1 MKYLLKIVS
10 CSAILIFFSFILMAC
25 DTKTNNNQPPDSPAI
40 ENPDDE
46 NKGDIDMLY
55 IDIKGNK
62 LEIALENNSATQE
75 LLKKLQNG
83 NIVVALQKNGDFEQ
97 YGDLGFTLPT
107 NNQQLTAECGD
118 VFLYNS
124 RYICLFYSTSS
135 WSYTKL
141 GKITNKSNIEVKRLL
156 SGSNVTIT
164 LSLS

>member
-1 MKYLLKIVS
+1 MKYLLNIIS
-10 CSAILIFFSFILMAC
+10 CFVILICFNFMLTAC
-25 DTKTNNNQPPDSPAI
+25 ATKPNNNNPPQSSVA
-40 ENPDDE
+40 ENFANE
-46 NKGDIDMLY
+46 SKGDVNMLY
-55 IDIKGNK
+55 IYINGNK
-62 LEIALENNSATQE
+62 LEITLENNSATQE
-75 LLKKLQNG
+75 LLKILKNG
-83 NIVVALQKNGDFEQ
+83 NVVVALQKNGGFEQ

-141 GKITNKSNIEVKRLL
+141 GKIANKSNVEIKSLL

>member
-1 MKYLLKIVS
+1 MKHLLKIIS
-10 CSAILIFFSFILMAC
+10 CFSILICLGFILTAC
-25 DTKTNNNQPPDSPAI
+25 DTKANNTQPPNSPAI
-40 ENPDDE
+40 ENPSDE
-46 NKGDIDMLY
+46 NKGDVNMVY
-55 IDIKGNK
+55 IYINENK
-62 LEIALENNSATQE
+62 LEITLENNNATQE
-75 LLKKLQNG
+75 LLKKLRNG
-83 NIVVALQKNGDFEQ
+83 NIEVSLQKNGGFEQ

-141 GKITNKSNIEVKRLL
+141 GRITNKSNIEIKNLL
-156 SGSNVTIT
+156 SGSNVTII